1 MMGTL
6 KRLLFVA
13 SAIWL
18 ASWAF
23 VGWRGYEQTSDAHS
37 YIDMLPPGATVP
49 EPVLTALAAG
59 QSWIREAVIFG
70 ATLPLCLLLII
81 WVIRPAVKERFRPS
95 S

>member
-18 ASWAF
+18 AVWAF
-23 VGWRGYEQTSDAHS
+23 VGWRGYEQSSDAHR
-37 YIDMLPPGATVP
+37 YIDMLPPGAKVP
-49 EPVLTALAAG
+49 EAALTALAAG

-70 ATLPLCLLLII
+70 AALPLCLLLMAWI
-81 WVIRPAVKERFRPS
+81 IRPAVKERFRPRS
-95 S
+95 